1 MKVLLVLIF
10 ASMLLSGLAVAGD
23 VIDLSTLGKKK
34 AMPTI
39 EPVVLGASN
48 PITYTPSFALGG
60 SNITAVGGFAIYTPS
75 IALSG
80 VNINYSSRKVT
91 VFTPAIA
98 LYGGA

>member
-10 ASMLLSGLAVAGD
+10 ASMLLTSLVVAED
-23 VIDLSTLGKKK
+23 VINLSTLDRKK

-39 EPVVLGASN
+39 EPVVLGASK
-48 PITYTPSFALGG
+48 PITYTPTFALGG

-80 VNINYSSRKVT
+80 VDINYSSRKLT

-98 LYGGA
+98 LFGGA